1 MPWAEL
7 HAGAVLGQ
15 GAVPGA
21 GLYAGAVRG
30 AGGVILGAGNLA
42 GSILWRHQEYR
53 LGCEARRQ
61 LCPQNV
67 GESEQ
72 RNLQGLERVNQLE

>member
-1 MPWAEL
+1 MLWAEL
-7 HAGAVLGQ
+7 HAGAVRGQ

-21 GLYAGAVRG
+21 GLYAGAV
-30 AGGVILGAGNLA
+30 IPGAGNLA
-42 GSILWRHQEYR
+42 GSTLWRHQEYR